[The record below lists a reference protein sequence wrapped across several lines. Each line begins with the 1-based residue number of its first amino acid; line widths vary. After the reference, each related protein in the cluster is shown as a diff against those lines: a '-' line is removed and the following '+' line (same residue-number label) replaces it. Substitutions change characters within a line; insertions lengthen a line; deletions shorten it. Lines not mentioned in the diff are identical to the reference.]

1 MLIEID
7 LLVKGVEL
15 AGRAANRKGSA
26 SFMNST
32 RTPQAGADVRRYGA
46 ERTALAYG
54 TRQEMDKFLFVEG
67 LTSVINPSKADV
79 TTIIGSHRRRWRR

>member
-1 MLIEID
+1 MRIEVQ

-15 AGRAANRKGSA
+15 AARAANRRGPA
-26 SFMNST
+26 GFMNST

-54 TRQEMDKFLFVEG
+54 TRQEMDRFLFVES
-67 LTSVINPSKADV
+67 LTAVVNPSADDIS
-79 TTIIGSHRRRWRR
+79 TIIGSHRRRWRR